1 MKNNKHLGFVIG
13 GIFSLISILLTFTFA
28 VPMLSVL
35 PGFFLQ
41 DLISDLFPNLT
52 YEESGKVTTAVL
64 LIVFCLA
71 IFFAFRRV
79 NTWKDKTAK
88 NRKIELVIIM
98 LIVYLLVH
106 PLGFYT
112 YWALYLNFKSDA
124 QIIFDSLVSFPFS
137 SLSFVLI
144 GPLVDY
150 YYTTN
155 IKTL

>member
-106 PLGFYT
+106 P
-112 YWALYLNFKSDA
+112 
-124 QIIFDSLVSFPFS
+124 
-137 SLSFVLI
+137 
-144 GPLVDY
+144 
-150 YYTTN
+150 
-155 IKTL
+155 